1 MISKNEFDCFIK
13 KNLVDVIGNDCFG
26 YEIEDK
32 SYDVYYNKKAYNKFI
47 SKMQNGKYNKFYNQ
61 YNRGKGSELKEK
73 RNMPPKMASVASS
86 SRFCYLALRD
96 GYKQFNNS
104 EDIIFEHSCRIK
116 GINATANLDAYIP
129 KANIYFEVKCH
140 EIFSQH
146 SIYLKKSYWN
156 LLYGQ
161 ENDFGFSYAK
171 CPDIDEFKIELCN
184 FGIAKTKIRFDIKQ
198 FLCHLWGI
206 ASQKDK
212 DVQAKLVYLF
222 FKPKMDLE
230 IGRIQ
235 VEKVFEEL
243 QAEIKNIFS
252 SKPIQIFI
260 SNNNIE
266 LSAIVEYAKVMEPL
280 SKDNTIILF

>member
-1 MISKNEFDCFIK
+1 MISKNEFDYLIK

-32 SYDVYYNKKAYNKFI
+32 SYDVYYNKEAYNKFI
-47 SKMQNGKYNKFYNQ
+47 SKMQNGKYNKFYN
-61 YNRGKGSELKEK
+61 
-73 RNMPPKMASVASS
+73 
-86 SRFCYLALRD
+86 
-96 GYKQFNNS
+96 S

-116 GINATANLDAYIP
+116 GVNATANLDAYIP

-161 ENDFGFSYAK
+161 KNDFGFSYAK
-171 CPDIDEFKIELCN
+171 CLDIDEFKIELCD

-212 DVQAKLVYLF
+212 DIPAKLVYLF

-230 IGRIQ
+230 FERIQ

-266 LSAIVEYAKVMEPL
+266 LSAIAEYAKVMEPL